1 MGFEVI
7 IVLLLIVVNGVLSM
21 SELAIV
27 SARTAR
33 LQQMADRGT
42 KGATV
47 AIDLAADSNRFLS
60 SVQIGITLIGILNGA
75 FGGATLSAPV
85 ASGLKRVPGIGQY
98 SADIA
103 PILVVLIITYFSLVI
118 GELVPKRLAL
128 RNPEGVA
135 ALMAAPLKIL
145 SRIMTPFAWL
155 LSIST
160 EGVLKLFGSSN
171 DDLNQVSEEEIQ
183 MLIKQGTEA
192 GVFQEAER
200 KLVNGVFAV
209 AERSV
214 GELMTPRHAVD
225 MLDLTKSNEENR
237 QRMVDSP
244 HNIYPV
250 CDGTPDNVVGVVSAR
265 ELWRRQL
272 ASESTAIREAVQ
284 PALYLPELSPVFA
297 AIDQMRQTRQTMAL
311 LIDEYGGFEGIITF
325 NDILS
330 DLVGEIDDPHM
341 TGIRGRIQRPD
352 GTWLVDG
359 VFPAHELRELL
370 AIDELP
376 GEEAGRFE
384 SVGGFIMDQ
393 LGHIPTDGETFTWD
407 RHRFEVIDM
416 DGNRIDKVLIATAQV
431 SPESEH
437 DSNGA

>member
-1 MGFEVI
+1 MGVVAI
-7 IVLLLIVVNGVLSM
+7 IVLLLIIANGLLSM

-27 SARTAR
+27 SAREVR
-33 LQQMADRGT
+33 LQQRADRGSR
-42 KGATV
+42 GAAV
-47 AIDLAADSNRFLS
+47 AIELAADPNRFLS

-75 FGGATLSAPV
+75 VGGAALSTPV
-85 ASGLKRVPGIGQY
+85 ASMLSTIPGIGRY
-98 SADIA
+98 ASGIA
-103 PILVVLIITYFSLVI
+103 PILVVLVITYFSLVI

-128 RNPEGVA
+128 RNPEA
-135 ALMAAPLKIL
+135 MASLMAPTLKIL
-145 SRIMTPFAWL
+145 SRVMSPFAWL
-155 LSIST
+155 LSVST
-160 EGVLKLFGSSN
+160 EAVLKIFGSSDAN
-171 DDLNQVSEEEIQ
+171 ENQVSEEEIQ

-200 KLVNGVFAV
+200 RMVTGVFEV

-225 MLDLTKSNEENR
+225 LLDVSKSNEENR
-237 QRMVDSP
+237 QRMIDAP
-244 HNIYPV
+244 HSFYPV
-250 CDGTPDNVVGVVSAR
+250 CDGTPDNVVGIVSTR

-272 ASESTAIREAVQ
+272 AAESTAIQDVVQ
-284 PALYLPELSPVFA
+284 PALYLPELSAVFS
-297 AIDQMRQTRQTMAL
+297 AIDQMRRARQPIAL

-341 TGIRGRIQRPD
+341 TGVRGAARRTD
-352 GTWLVDG
+352 GSWLVDG

-370 AIDELP
+370 DIKELP

-393 LGHIPTDGETFTWD
+393 LGHIPTDGESFEWQ
-407 RHRFEVIDM
+407 RYRFEVIDM
-416 DGNRIDKVLIATAQV
+416 DSNRIDKVLVTDVGA
-431 SPESEH
+431 
-437 DSNGA
+437 DSTPDDTDR